1 MEFLYKTKL
10 KIAAITWTLASI
22 LVFTQSAKA
31 QIPGLVLPE
40 LTEGETMIYFDSL
53 LQPVEKEKASFYM
66 LTYFHLGQDIWSLKH
81 KWRNGKY
88 KLDWSGVVPGTPGSP
103 VPLHGIA
110 KWSASNYS
118 RLISE
123 EQFADGRFAG
133 RTILY
138 DKKQLPTIIYDYEK
152 KLDGQLWS
160 LYVEK
165 YKKNVVD
172 RAGYETYNI
181 KVHHWDTIC
190 TIGCYVSKDFRP

>member
-1 MEFLYKTKL
+1 MNILYKTRVKFL
-10 KIAAITWTLASI
+10 GITVVLTSLLIFPETA
-22 LVFTQSAKA
+22 FTQ
-31 QIPGLVLPE
+31 IPELVLPD

-66 LTYFHLGQDIWSLKH
+66 WTYFHLGQDVWSLKH

-88 KLDWSGVVPGTPGSP
+88 KLEWSGVGPGTPGSP
-103 VPLHGIA
+103 VLLHGIA
-110 KWSASNYS
+110 KWSTSNYS

-138 DKKQLPTIIYDYEK
+138 DKKQQPIIIYDYEK

-165 YKKNVVD
+165 YKKNKVE
-172 RAGYETYNI
+172 RAGYETYIVNA
-181 KVHHWDTIC
+181 HHWETIC